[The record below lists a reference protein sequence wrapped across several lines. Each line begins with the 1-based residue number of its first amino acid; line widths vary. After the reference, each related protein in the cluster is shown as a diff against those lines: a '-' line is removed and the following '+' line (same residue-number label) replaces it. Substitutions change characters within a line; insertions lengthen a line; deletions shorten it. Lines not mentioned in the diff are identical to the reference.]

1 MDLIFVLVASGDVPI
16 IFRLQVYPLLS
27 YILEE
32 FSESAIKEVRS
43 LTPDFFT
50 KNIQES
56 FGKLGE
62 LNLTQSLPIL
72 ADRLPIRDVNAT
84 DDDDDSELFFFGNV
98 NLTDVSRLVTDAV
111 RSIDL
116 SRLRKTLEKASS
128 DSLKANEIS
137 LAKQVIQR
145 EGARSVLHPPGRPFH
160 LG

>member
-1 MDLIFVLVASGDVPI
+1 M
-16 IFRLQVYPLLS
+16 YPLLS

-84 DDDDDSELFFFGNV
+84 DDDDDTEFFFFGNV

-111 RSIDL
+111 QSIDL

-137 LAKQVIQR
+137 LAKQVIQ
-145 EGARSVLHPPGRPFH
+145 H
-160 LG
+160 